1 MLAYPNKSPDEQP
14 IASHRDRSIVRLKLR
29 WDIVYG
35 DPIPAHYQAINPLS
49 YYRFTEPSK
58 AFSGCA
64 SLHEARQVPGTHTN
78 SKNIFYPSTSYS
90 SISTLKYAA
99 TCRLSSSAHA
109 GSSMNR
115 TAASRPRSPVLWRS
129 PFAAIGVKGWA
140 GRGVSWPLAL
150 VPLNGL
156 RGWPIH
162 GW

>member
-78 SKNIFYPSTSYS
+78 SKNHLLPVDFIFFHFD
-90 SISTLKYAA
+90 LEV
-99 TCRLSSSAHA
+99 RRDLSSFLICTCGIEHESN
-109 GSSMNR
+109 GSI
-115 TAASRPRSPVLWRS
+115 TASLACSLAVPVRSNWC
-129 PFAAIGVKGWA
+129 
-140 GRGVSWPLAL
+140 
-150 VPLNGL
+150 
-156 RGWPIH
+156 
-162 GW
+162 